1 MTGTDSRIPRY
12 CIAVV
17 QEATTPPKTR
27 ATLAE
32 KNEELIGKVQNEI
45 AQLLL
50 QSATDDALS
59 GVSKKFNDDL
69 AKLVMKTDKVHEEH
83 ARNQKGFQ
91 GGWGRCWRI
100 PIRSSTVCEARKSF
114 SCQRTWFRIRTP
126 GKCSLWGCIIN
137 EWTRLTQV
145 QMLG

>member
-1 MTGTDSRIPRY
+1 MSTTSPSGWYDVLTRASRATVLP
-12 CIAVV
+12 VV

-59 GVSKKFNDDL
+59 GSVEEVQRRLGKVGDEDRQGARGARQKSKRLPRRLGKKLEDPHSLKFN
-69 AKLVMKTDKVHEEH
+69 KITEH
-83 ARNQKGFQ
+83 
-91 GGWGRCWRI
+91 
-100 PIRSSTVCEARKSF
+100 
-114 SCQRTWFRIRTP
+114 
-126 GKCSLWGCIIN
+126 SL
-137 EWTRLTQV
+137 
-145 QMLG
+145 

>member
-1 MTGTDSRIPRY
+1 M
-12 CIAVV
+12 V

-32 KNEELIGKVQNEI
+32 KNKELIGKVQNEI

-69 AKLVMKTDKVHEEH
+69 AKLVVKTDKVRRGARQKSKRLPRRLGKKLEDPHSLKFNKITEH
-83 ARNQKGFQ
+83 
-91 GGWGRCWRI
+91 
-100 PIRSSTVCEARKSF
+100 
-114 SCQRTWFRIRTP
+114 
-126 GKCSLWGCIIN
+126 SL
-137 EWTRLTQV
+137 
-145 QMLG
+145 

>member
-1 MTGTDSRIPRY
+1 MKFGYNKAEIRSVSVSTTSPSGWYDVLTRASRATVLP
-12 CIAVV
+12 VV

-45 AQLLL
+45 AKLLL

-69 AKLVMKTDKVHEEH
+69 AKLVMKTEKVHEEH

-91 GGWGRCWRI
+91 GGWGRSWRM
-100 PIRSSTVCEARKSF
+100 PIRSSS
-114 SCQRTWFRIRTP
+114 
-126 GKCSLWGCIIN
+126 
-137 EWTRLTQV
+137 TR
-145 QMLG
+145 

>member
-1 MTGTDSRIPRY
+1 MMSLTRASRATVLP
-12 CIAVV
+12 VV

-45 AQLLL
+45 AQLLLQLLL

-91 GGWGRCWRI
+91 GGWGRSWRI
-100 PIRSSTVCEARKSF
+100 PIRSSS
-114 SCQRTWFRIRTP
+114 
-126 GKCSLWGCIIN
+126 
-137 EWTRLTQV
+137 TR
-145 QMLG
+145 